1 MHPFLCHASGVG
13 NEKDVDRL
21 YSLPLAEFTA
31 QRDALAKRLRKDGD
45 RDAADEVKR
54 LKKPSEPA
62 WAVNQL
68 ARNNRRELNA
78 LLKAGERL
86 RDAQTGGAG
95 RDELRAAIAA
105 EREQVGKL
113 AALAEP
119 LLDPSSEA
127 KLERVRNTLHAAA
140 VDDETREQVEVG
152 RLVADAEAVGLGLPG
167 LGAGGG
173 ASKQRPGRESESKPR
188 SKPKSAQKSKPKP
201 AQESKPKPAQRSK
214 ALPAG
219 NRRAQRAIE
228 TARKRERDARERAD
242 RARTELKY
250 ARAAAEEAAKALQTA
265 ERRVKEA
272 EARESD
278 AQDRLAEAQ
287 ANRPV

>member
-1 MHPFLCHASGVG
+1 MAA

-21 YSLPLAEFTA
+21 YGLPLTEFTA
-31 QRDALAKRLRKDGD
+31 ERDALAKRLRKDGD
-45 RDAADEVKR
+45 RGTADEVKR

-68 ARNNRRELNA
+68 ARNNRRELNV

-86 RDAQTGGAG
+86 REAQTGGAG

-119 LLDPSSEA
+119 LLDPASEA
-127 KLERVRNTLHAAA
+127 KLERVRNTLHAVA
-140 VDDETREQVEVG
+140 VDDDTRQQVEAG

-167 LGAGGG
+167 VA
-173 ASKQRPGRESESKPR
+173 AAPSKR
-188 SKPKSAQKSKPKP
+188 KSKPEPRAK
-201 AQESKPKPAQRSK
+201 AKGESRSAERSKATGKSQSRATKSPQRSK
-214 ALPAG
+214 AAAAATRKAL
-219 NRRAQRAIE
+219 RAIE
-228 TARKRERDARERAD
+228 AARRRERDAREKAE
-242 RARTELKY
+242 RARTELKR
-250 ARAAAEEAAKALQTA
+250 ARAAAEDAAKALQTA
-265 ERRVKEA
+265 ERRANEA

-278 AQDRLAEAQ
+278 AQDRLAEAE
-287 ANRPV
+287 ASRPV